1 MLTCAIL
8 VTHIT
13 FLRYYIP
20 LLRSALCK
28 RYGATGGNLIPNQIA
43 SQELRLNV
51 GQLLRGLQAKSKQE
65 ADVLRGDML
74 KLHAAEAASAAGG
87 GALSA
92 AAAAAAAAES
102 ASRGNAHGGRRNLQE
117 ILRGSGGGGGGGGEA
132 ADDLWWDHSSG
143 SAGNPDGASAEDD
156 VGKSGFAPKTAKA
169 MEAAAKASKQYR
181 NPFDVDRQGLLRQ
194 LQQMRANFM
203 LSTSGTAVG
212 KQALESEDARHSIP
226 IAAMGDYHEAMT
238 RKAKDV
244 PKNPFA
250 EPDNQSKFNF
260 GNPYSKQKRMS
271 IDETEEAMPMPIGQ
285 GGPGGGGGGGMQS
298 APMSSSNSSNSN
310 STGGAT
316 GGGGGGSLKRKHTDS
331 SSSSAVSSPASSSSS
346 LPPSSPSNAAS
357 AGSAQQAPSP
367 SGGAMP
373 GAVSSGTS
381 GSASPTHSETSVD
394 SGIGGVGNGG
404 RDTRRR
410 GASPAGS
417 DVSSSS
423 SSSGGGGG
431 GGSTPQNV
439 AAIKAQCFKEIRQP
453 GRKYEKLLA
462 MVGNV
467 EVPADKQK
475 LVKDLIAEC
484 KRYRKAELIG
494 KLEAL

>member
-1 MLTCAIL
+1 
-8 VTHIT
+8 
-13 FLRYYIP
+13 
-20 LLRSALCK
+20 
-28 RYGATGGNLIPNQIA
+28 
-43 SQELRLNV
+43 
-51 GQLLRGLQAKSKQE
+51 
-65 ADVLRGDML
+65 
-74 KLHAAEAASAAGG
+74 
-87 GALSA
+87 
-92 AAAAAAAAES
+92 
-102 ASRGNAHGGRRNLQE
+102 
-117 ILRGSGGGGGGGGEA
+117 
-132 ADDLWWDHSSG
+132 
-143 SAGNPDGASAEDD
+143 
-156 VGKSGFAPKTAKA
+156 

-285 GGPGGGGGGGMQS
+285 GGPGGGGGGRMQS
-298 APMSSSNSSNSN
+298 APMPSSNSSNINGN
-310 STGGAT
+310 STGGST

-331 SSSSAVSSPASSSSS
+331 SSSSAVSSPASSSSF
-346 LPPSSPSNAAS
+346 LPPSSPLNAAS

-417 DVSSSS
+417 DLSSSS
-423 SSSGGGGG
+423 SSS
-431 GGSTPQNV
+431 STPQNV